1 MVLLCL
7 FQFLSLT
14 FDSESLYL
22 LVVFIVEHVLHVPFS
37 PAVHGG
43 VDWAVGAHC
52 GHVMGA
58 LGGGGAHAD
67 GRLHGVRRG
76 GGAGHGDWS
85 PPWSGAAALVI
96 VLVGSRLKTPDIIP
110 GVILFLIGT
119 AGGAIVFTLI

>member
-1 MVLLCL
+1 MYL
-7 FQFLSLT
+7 F
-14 FDSESLYL
+14 
-22 LVVFIVEHVLHVPFS
+22 VVFIVEHVLHMPFS

-43 VDWAVGAHC
+43 VDRAVGAPS
-52 GHVMGA
+52 GVMGA
-58 LGGGGAHAD
+58 LGAGGAHAD
-67 GRLHGVRRG
+67 GRLHGVRGG
-76 GGAGHGDWS
+76 GGAGHGDWG